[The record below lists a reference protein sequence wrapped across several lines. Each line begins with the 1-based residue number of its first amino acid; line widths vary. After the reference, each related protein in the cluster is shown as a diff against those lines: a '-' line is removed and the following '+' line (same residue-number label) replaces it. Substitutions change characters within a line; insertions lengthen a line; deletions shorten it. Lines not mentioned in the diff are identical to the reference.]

1 MADRPDKCIIDD
13 CDRVV
18 ECPESGLCKRCYA
31 ALYYW
36 RKKSVTEII
45 RRKNKLKLFMGRM
58 DVVEP
63 KVVPLRTKRRAS
75 R

>member
-1 MADRPDKCIIDD
+1 MSDKCIIED
-13 CDRVV
+13 CDRGV
-18 ECPESGLCKRCYA
+18 EHPASGLCKRCYA

-36 RKKSVTEII
+36 RKKSVTQII
-45 RRKNKLKLFMGRM
+45 KRKNKLKLFMCRM

-63 KVVPLRTKRRAS
+63 KVVPLRSKRRAS